1 MSFSNLGSGLFL
13 VEFEVAEE
21 AERVLRRGIQRFE
34 DKLFHLERWGPEV
47 GCFRVR
53 VHINQCW
60 VRVVGLP
67 IHFWSQEVFRKL
79 GDSYGGFVAMDN
91 NTTNFEQL
99 QWAKLLVRTEGK
111 DLPESLQLVVGSS
124 CFAIQLWWEV
134 PPWVSVVV
142 SSQGKERSKVR
153 DEGEVESRVGSS
165 VGQSQV
171 QAQAQRDGAVGPSD
185 EGRAR
190 QVDVGFDL
198 HNLGMVGGTETV
210 AGNDGKG
217 KVVVEE
223 SGVFSVDGE
232 RLSGKGSRPRVV
244 WVEFDNERSNLVLGA

>member
-1 MSFSNLGSGLFL
+1 M
-13 VEFEVAEE
+13 
-21 AERVLRRGIQRFE
+21 
-34 DKLFHLERWGPEV
+34 
-47 GCFRVR
+47 
-53 VHINQCW
+53 
-60 VRVVGLP
+60 
-67 IHFWSQEVFRKL
+67 
-79 GDSYGGFVAMDN
+79 
-91 NTTNFEQL
+91 
-99 QWAKLLVRTEGK
+99 RTEGK

-153 DEGEVESRVGSS
+153 DEGEVDSRVGSS

-171 QAQAQRDGAVGPSD
+171 QAQTQRDGAVGPSG

-198 HNLGMVGGTETV
+198 HNLGMVGGTEIV

-244 WVEFDNERSNLVLGA
+244 WAEFDNERSNLVLGA